1 LSEHVF
7 GGTPEIIVDKV
18 TGLVVNPN
26 NIQMLSEALYSIL
39 ENKEYATKLG
49 KAGSERVKK
58 LFTMERYVTET
69 LEWYLK

>member
-1 LSEHVF
+1 
-7 GGTPEIIVDKV
+7 
-18 TGLVVNPN
+18 
-26 NIQMLSEALYSIL
+26 MLSEALYSIL